1 MSDLKITGNITKVL
15 ELQKGTSKAGKE
27 WQKQNFLVQT
37 DAAYNNYYF
46 FEVFGE
52 DKIEKFFK
60 WNKVGSKVTVSFNVK
75 TNEHNGKYYTTLVAW
90 NIFNE
95 FTDAPT
101 ETEKIGV
108 KPVLENE
115 EETEDD
121 LPF

>member
-15 ELQKGTSKAGKE
+15 ELQKLTSKAGKE

-37 DAAYNNYYF
+37 DAEYNNYYF
-46 FEVFGE
+46 FEIYKLE
-52 DKIEKFFK
+52 DIEKFNK

-75 TNEHNGKYYTTLVAW
+75 TSEYNGKYYTTLVAW
-90 NIFNE
+90 NFFNE

-115 EETEDD
+115 ESEDD